1 MIGNDVPNPD
11 AAIVERAQIFERGDR
26 VLHRT
31 DKIVFESGESGRVA
45 AGERG
50 LPIEGV
56 AIELAAGQE
65 LLGDQPLDVAA
76 QIKVAEIG
84 GRRGPCQPDNG

>member
-1 MIGNDVPNPD
+1 MIGNTSKTLTLPSSSALRYSS
-11 AAIVERAQIFERGDR
+11 AAIASCIGPTRSFSNPA
-26 VLHRT
+26 
-31 DKIVFESGESGRVA
+31 KSGRVA